1 MAKTVLWGLSIVY
14 FGRIVTLVFLSGVSP
29 GFAASQT
36 YSYKDESGTPNFTTE
51 LDSTTEK
58 YRNRVVPLDS
68 ITSSLLG
75 AGVPISPPVSSR
87 VVTASGECR
96 MGDHDT

>member
-14 FGRIVTLVFLSGVSP
+14 FGRIVTRVFLSGVSP

-36 YSYKDESGTPNFTTE
+36 YSYKDESGTPNFTTA
-51 LDSTTEK
+51 LDSIPEK
-58 YRNRVVPLDS
+58 YRNHVVPLDS
-68 ITSSLLG
+68 DTFSLLG
-75 AGVPISPPVSSR
+75 AGVPSSPPVSSR
-87 VVTASGECR
+87 VVAASGEYC